1 MYTGRIID
9 PHHHLWDLSV
19 AQHPW
24 LLPGDRSV
32 AAMAGMAVV
41 AQDHRVDDYL
51 RDAVGESVVATVHIE
66 ALWAGNPVGKTR

>member
-9 PHHHLWDLSV
+9 PHHHLWDLSM

-32 AAMAGMAVV
+32 AAMAGTAVV

-51 RDAVGESVVATVHIE
+51 RDAVGECRRYGPYRGAMGRQSS
-66 ALWAGNPVGKTR
+66 W